1 VGVFA
6 LPDLCSVIKKQDMK
20 KLISAAVLILVLIS
34 CNQIES
40 KKTKKNKIKSTEI
53 MDKQSKEQ
61 IEALLEVYKKSL
73 NTSDVALAVSLY
85 TKEGVFMPTQAPS
98 AIGSDQIKASYEFIF
113 SQIQLSVEFYLDEI
127 IIDNNMAF
135 ATTSSK
141 GTTLIHA
148 NGQTVPEENRE
159 LFVFEKI
166 NGDWKIA
173 RYMFNKT
180 K

>member
-1 VGVFA
+1 
-6 LPDLCSVIKKQDMK
+6 MK
-20 KLISAAVLILVLIS
+20 KLVIPAIMLVMLNACSERKPENVNPAKESEIMEKQDKQ
-34 CNQIES
+34 QIERLL
-40 KKTKKNKIKSTEI
+40 TEYKN
-53 MDKQSKEQ
+53 
-61 IEALLEVYKKSL
+61 SL
-73 NTSDVALAVSLY
+73 NTSNAALAQSLY
-85 TKEGVFMPTQAPS
+85 AKDGVFMPTGAPS
-98 AIGSDQIKASYEFIF
+98 AIGSENILKSYEFIF
-113 SQIQLSVEFYLDEI
+113 SQIQLHIEFYIDEI
-127 IIDNNMAF
+127 VVEGDFAF

-166 NGDWKIA
+166 DGAWKIA

>member
-1 VGVFA
+1 
-6 LPDLCSVIKKQDMK
+6 MK
-20 KLISAAVLILVLIS
+20 KLVISAMMLVMLNACSERKPENI
-34 CNQIES
+34 NQTKEIEIMEKQDKLQIERLL
-40 KKTKKNKIKSTEI
+40 TEYKN
-53 MDKQSKEQ
+53 
-61 IEALLEVYKKSL
+61 SL
-73 NTSDVALAVSLY
+73 NTSDAAKAQSLY
-85 TKEGVFMPTQAPS
+85 AKDGVFMPTGAPS
-98 AIGSDQIKASYEFIF
+98 AIGSENILKSYEFIF
-113 SQIQLSVEFYLDEI
+113 SQIQLNIEFYIDEI
-127 IIDNNMAF
+127 VVDGDFAF

-166 NGDWKIA
+166 DNTWKIA

>member
-1 VGVFA
+1 ME
-6 LPDLCSVIKKQDMK
+6 KQD
-20 KLISAAVLILVLIS
+20 KL
-34 CNQIES
+34 QIES
-40 KKTKKNKIKSTEI
+40 LLTEYKN
-53 MDKQSKEQ
+53 
-61 IEALLEVYKKSL
+61 SL
-73 NTSDVALAVSLY
+73 NSSDAAQAQSLY
-85 TKEGVFMPTQAPS
+85 SKDGVFMPTGAPS
-98 AIGSDQIKASYEFIF
+98 AIGSESILKSYEFIF
-113 SQIQLSVEFYLDEI
+113 SQIQLNIEFYIDEI
-127 IIDNNMAF
+127 VVDGDLAF

-166 NGDWKIA
+166 EGAWKIA

>member
-1 VGVFA
+1 
-6 LPDLCSVIKKQDMK
+6 MK
-20 KLISAAVLILVLIS
+20 KLVIPIIMLVMLNACSERKPEHTNQTKEIEIMEKE
-34 CNQIES
+34 NKQQIERLL
-40 KKTKKNKIKSTEI
+40 TEYKN
-53 MDKQSKEQ
+53 
-61 IEALLEVYKKSL
+61 SL
-73 NTSDVALAVSLY
+73 NTSDAALAQSLY
-85 TKEGVFMPTQAPS
+85 AKDGVFMPTGAPS
-98 AIGSDQIKASYEFIF
+98 AIGSDNILKSYQFIF
-113 SQIQLSVEFYLDEI
+113 SQIQLNIEFYIDEI
-127 IIDNNMAF
+127 VVNGDFAF

-166 NGDWKIA
+166 DGTWKIA

>member
-1 VGVFA
+1 
-6 LPDLCSVIKKQDMK
+6 MK
-20 KLISAAVLILVLIS
+20 KFVIPIIILVMLNVGSESKPENI
-34 CNQIES
+34 NQTKEIKIMEKQEKQQIERLL
-40 KKTKKNKIKSTEI
+40 TEYKN
-53 MDKQSKEQ
+53 
-61 IEALLEVYKKSL
+61 SL
-73 NTSDVALAVSLY
+73 NTSDAALAQSLY
-85 TKEGVFMPTQAPS
+85 ATDGVFMPAGAPS
-98 AIGSDQIKASYEFIF
+98 AIGTESIRKSYEFIF
-113 SQIQLSVEFYLDEI
+113 SQIQLNIEFYIDEI
-127 IIDNNMAF
+127 VVDGNFAF

-166 NGDWKIA
+166 DGAWKIA

>member
-1 VGVFA
+1 ME
-6 LPDLCSVIKKQDMK
+6 KQDQ
-20 KLISAAVLILVLIS
+20 L
-34 CNQIES
+34 QIEGLL
-40 KKTKKNKIKSTEI
+40 TEYKN
-53 MDKQSKEQ
+53 
-61 IEALLEVYKKSL
+61 SL
-73 NTSDVALAVSLY
+73 NTSDAALAQSLY
-85 TKEGVFMPTQAPS
+85 AKDAFFMPTGVPS
-98 AIGSDQIKASYEFIF
+98 AIGSENILKSYQFIF
-113 SQIQLSVEFYLDEI
+113 SQIQLSIEFYIDEI
-127 IIDNNMAF
+127 VVNGNFAF

-166 NGDWKIA
+166 DGAWKIA

>member
-1 VGVFA
+1 ME
-6 LPDLCSVIKKQDMK
+6 KQN
-20 KLISAAVLILVLIS
+20 KL
-34 CNQIES
+34 QIEGLLS
-40 KKTKKNKIKSTEI
+40 EYKN
-53 MDKQSKEQ
+53 
-61 IEALLEVYKKSL
+61 AL
-73 NTSDVALAVSLY
+73 NTSGAATAQSLY
-85 TKEGVFMPTQAPS
+85 AKDGLFMPAGAPT
-98 AIGSDQIKASYEFIF
+98 AIGSESILKSYEFIF
-113 SQIQLSVEFYLDEI
+113 SQIQLNIEFYIDEI
-127 IIDNNMAF
+127 VVNGDFAF

-166 NGDWKIA
+166 DGVSKIA